1 MSCPVCGG
9 PWAAGLSDDQ
19 KREMLGLMLEMIY
32 LPEGVTLWLAEAER
46 RGWSLDEQLQ
56 RAEQLATGA
65 FV

>member
-1 MSCPVCGG
+1 
-9 PWAAGLSDDQ
+9 
-19 KREMLGLMLEMIY
+19 MLGLMLEMIY